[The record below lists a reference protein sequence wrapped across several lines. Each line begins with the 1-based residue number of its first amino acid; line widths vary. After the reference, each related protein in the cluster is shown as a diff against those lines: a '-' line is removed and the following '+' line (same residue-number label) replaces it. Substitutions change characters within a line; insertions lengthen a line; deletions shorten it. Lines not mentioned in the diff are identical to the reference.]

1 MQRQI
6 VRDNGAGCL
15 LGLAAGDQGSGAA
28 YGHHSQLAMLVAYE
42 LLRTGGIEEADLR
55 RSVSRLTG
63 GRAGRSR
70 VRGAP
75 LWLDGYLKQE
85 HESGLGAGPH
95 GGTDVATRC
104 VGIGVWHRND
114 VPALVADSVRA
125 AAATHTDRPSILTAV
140 AMAGAVAALSHG
152 QHGRDLVAG
161 SLEVAQMA
169 ASRIDSD
176 PVFVGE
182 SGVVPAMLRRLIPLV
197 GEPPATIVARLEVE
211 RDSLAS
217 VLAGIAVGAPLVPDP
232 FELIS
237 GTAGL
242 RRRDV
247 EIVVSAL
254 VGTQVGVVRWPSSI
268 ANDTWFA
275 EVGRRLASGTQRV
288 ADLPDLFEVE
298 DRLSHGP
305 PAGYR

>member
-1 MQRQI
+1 MERLTA
-6 VRDNGAGCL
+6 RNNGAGCL

-42 LLRTGGIEEADLR
+42 LLRTGAIEEVSLR
-55 RSVSRLTG
+55 HAVGRLAG

-70 VRGAP
+70 IRGAP
-75 LWLDGYLKQE
+75 LWLDGYLMQE
-85 HESGLGAGPH
+85 KTSGLGAGPH

-104 VGIGVWHRND
+104 VAIGVWHRDD

-125 AAATHTDRPSILTAV
+125 AAATHTDRPSIEAAV
-140 AMAGAVAALSHG
+140 ALAGAVAALSHG

-161 SLEVAQMA
+161 ALEVAQMA
-169 ASRIDSD
+169 GSRIDGD
-176 PVFVGE
+176 PLFVGD
-182 SGVVPAMLRRLIPLV
+182 SGSIPAKLRRLVPLV
-197 GEPPATIVARLEVE
+197 GEPPSAIVARAEAE
-211 RDSLAS
+211 RDSLGS
-217 VLAGIAVGAPLVPDP
+217 VLAGIVIGAPLLSDP
-232 FELIS
+232 FDLIS
-237 GTAGL
+237 SAAVL

-247 EIVVSAL
+247 EVVVSAL
-254 VGTQVGVVRWPSSI
+254 VGTQVGIVRWPSSI

-275 EVGRRLASGTQRV
+275 EVGRRLAERTRGIG
-288 ADLPDLFEVE
+288 DLPDLFEVE